1 MHELTLLFGVA
12 ENVERVIQAN
22 GIDHVDA
29 VVLDVGEATTVV
41 PAFLEDGYSV
51 VSDEYDFLR
60 GSKLIIH
67 VVKAEGR
74 CRVCGEEYPIVENK
88 GICPNCG
95 SFDKE
100 VIAGQDF
107 IIREVRVLETEMNE
121 TK

>member
-67 VVKAEGR
+67 VVKAVGR

-107 IIREVRVLETEMNE
+107 IIREVRVLEEE
-121 TK
+121 TSRTK

>member
-67 VVKAEGR
+67 VVKAVGR
-74 CRVCGEEYPIVENK
+74 CRACGEEFPIVENK

-100 VIAGQDF
+100 AIAGQDF

>member
-67 VVKAEGR
+67 VVKAVGR

-121 TK
+121 IK

>member
-22 GIDHVDA
+22 GIDHVEA
-29 VVLDVGEATTVV
+29 VVLDLGEATTVV

-67 VVKAEGR
+67 VVKAVGR
-74 CRVCGEEYPIVENK
+74 CRVCGEEFPIVENK
-88 GICPNCG
+88 GLCPKCG

-107 IIREVRVLETEMNE
+107 IIREVRVLEEE
-121 TK
+121 TSRTK

>member
-67 VVKAEGR
+67 VVKAVGR
-74 CRVCGEEYPIVENK
+74 CRVCGEEFPIVENK

-107 IIREVRVLETEMNE
+107 IIREVRVLETETSE

>member
-67 VVKAEGR
+67 VVKAVGR

-107 IIREVRVLETEMNE
+107 IIREVRVLETETSE